1 MSGAVT
7 GVTVV
12 TGNENGRPIGRTIS
26 AMRSVSAEPPQL
38 LACIRNESPLLVAIA
53 QTSAFAVNVLSGRQ
67 GAIPDA
73 FAGRGAPHD
82 WRAFTDDT
90 PPLLHDAAARIR
102 CAVNHTHVAGTHS
115 LLLGAVS
122 AAERGAVPA
131 LAYTGRAY
139 VPRLP
144 IERLAA

>member
-1 MSGAVT
+1 VIASSTFIDAMSGAVT
-7 GVTVV
+7 GITVV
-12 TGNENGRPIGRTIS
+12 TGNKNGRPIGRPS
-26 AMRSVSAEPPQL
+26 APCAQSPGPPQL
-38 LACIRNESPLLVAIA
+38 LAWIRNESPLLVAIA
-53 QTSAFAVNVLSGRQ
+53 QTSTFAVNVLSGSQ
-67 GAIPDA
+67 AAIPDA

-131 LAYTGRAY
+131 LAYTGRA
-139 VPRLP
+139 
-144 IERLAA
+144 